1 MAAVPVLATDLVR
14 EQLLTLLNR
23 SDENFEAEVNDFA
36 KELQIIHDE
45 KSENQRSL
53 EQRNFGYTALDRD
66 QLWTTVQ
73 NECPG
78 EVYEPTT
85 NDWLSQYEPEDD
97 IPF

>member
-1 MAAVPVLATDLVR
+1 MTYAPIGTTDIVR
-14 EQLLTLLNR
+14 EQLLELLNN
-23 SDENFEAEVNDFA
+23 SDKHFAPEVNDFA

-85 NDWLSQYEPEDD
+85 SDWLSQDEPEDD

>member
-1 MAAVPVLATDLVR
+1 MTYAPIGTTDIVR
-14 EQLLTLLNR
+14 EQLLKLLNN
-23 SDENFEAEVNDFA
+23 SDEHFAAEVNDFA
-36 KELQIIHDE
+36 KELQLLHDE

-85 NDWLSQYEPEDD
+85 SDWLSQDEPEDD

>member
-1 MAAVPVLATDLVR
+1 MTYAPIGTTDIVR
-14 EQLLTLLNR
+14 EQLLELLND
-23 SDENFEAEVNDFA
+23 SDKHFAAEVNDFA
-36 KELQIIHDE
+36 KELQLLHDE
-45 KSENQRSL
+45 QSENQRSL

-85 NDWLSQYEPEDD
+85 SDWLSQDEPEDD

>member
-1 MAAVPVLATDLVR
+1 MTYAPIGTTDIVR
-14 EQLLTLLNR
+14 EQLLELLNN
-23 SDENFEAEVNDFA
+23 SDKHFAAEVNDFA
-36 KELQIIHDE
+36 KELQLLHDE

-85 NDWLSQYEPEDD
+85 SDWLSQDEPEDD

>member
-1 MAAVPVLATDLVR
+1 MTYAPIGTTDIVR
-14 EQLLTLLNR
+14 EQLLKLLNN
-23 SDENFEAEVNDFA
+23 SDEHFAAEVNDFA
-36 KELQIIHDE
+36 KELQLLHDE
-45 KSENQRSL
+45 QSENQRSL

-85 NDWLSQYEPEDD
+85 SDWLSQDEPEDD

>member
-23 SDENFEAEVNDFA
+23 SNENFEAEVNDFA
-36 KELQIIHDE
+36 ENLQLIHDE
-45 KSENQRSL
+45 ESERQRSL
-53 EQRNFGYTALDRD
+53 EQRNFGYAPFDPD
-66 QLWTTVQ
+66 QIWAHQ
-73 NECPG
+73 MNECPG

-85 NDWLSQYEPEDD
+85 SDWLSQDEPEDD

>member
-1 MAAVPVLATDLVR
+1 MTYAPIGTTDIVR
-14 EQLLTLLNR
+14 EQLLELLND
-23 SDENFEAEVNDFA
+23 SDKHFAAEVNDFA
-36 KELQIIHDE
+36 KELQLLHDE

-85 NDWLSQYEPEDD
+85 SDWLSQDEPDD

>member
-1 MAAVPVLATDLVR
+1 MTYAPIGTTDIVR
-14 EQLLTLLNR
+14 EQLLELLND
-23 SDENFEAEVNDFA
+23 SDKHFAAEVNDFA
-36 KELQIIHDE
+36 KELQLLHDE

-85 NDWLSQYEPEDD
+85 SDWLSQDEPEDD

>member
-1 MAAVPVLATDLVR
+1 MTYAPIGTTDIVR
-14 EQLLTLLNR
+14 EQLLELLNN
-23 SDENFEAEVNDFA
+23 SDKHFAAEVNDFA
-36 KELQIIHDE
+36 KELQLLHDE
-45 KSENQRSL
+45 QSENQRSL

-85 NDWLSQYEPEDD
+85 SDWLSQDEPEDD

>member
-36 KELQIIHDE
+36 KNLQLVHDE
-45 KSENQRSL
+45 ESERQRSL
-53 EQRNFGYTALDRD
+53 EQRNFGLTALDRD
-66 QLWTTVQ
+66 QLWTTMM

-85 NDWLSQYEPEDD
+85 SDWLSQDEPEDD